1 MNNDITR
8 IYDIYRPN
16 IGTIQQREGI
26 QNVEIYDVQVNF
38 NGDVNFTCQK
48 RSNPILH
55 KYYEYIDIPPIGI
68 QNVTLGNIGNIN
80 VHQKKEYLD

>member
-8 IYDIYRPN
+8 IYDTYRPD
-16 IGTIQQREGI
+16 IGTMQQREGTQYI
-26 QNVEIYDVQVNF
+26 EIYDVQVNF
-38 NGDVNFTCQK
+38 NDDVHFTRQK
-48 RSNPILH
+48 KSNPMLN

-68 QNVTLGNIGNIN
+68 QNVILGNIGIVN